1 MTHRPGDP
9 ALPVRTDISAGL
21 SAADLSGLHALFQA
35 AWPGGRFDR
44 HDFEHAMGGRH
55 WLIEVDGRIASHA
68 SVVPRTVWVGGRAF
82 RTGYVEAVAT
92 LPSLE
97 NRGLGSAVVRG
108 ASDHIRA
115 TYELG
120 ALSTGR
126 HAFYARLG
134 WQTWLGPTFV
144 RMPRDEDGDERSR
157 RVERT
162 PDDDGTVLVLATP
175 TSPPMELTGPLICDW
190 RDGDVW

>member
-1 MTHRPGDP
+1 MPRTGDL
-9 ALPVRTDISAGL
+9 ALPVRTVLTAGL
-21 SAADLSGLHALFQA
+21 TAIELSGLYELFQA
-35 AWPGGRFDR
+35 AWPDGNFDD
-44 HDFEHAMGGRH
+44 HDVEHAMGGRH
-55 WLIEVDGRIASHA
+55 WLIEVDGRITSHA

-92 LPSLE
+92 LPPFE

-108 ASDHIRA
+108 ASDHIRE

-126 HAFYARLG
+126 HAFYERLG
-134 WQTWLGPTFV
+134 WQTWLGPTCV

-162 PDDDGTVLVLATP
+162 PDDDGSVLVLTTP
-175 TSPPMELTGPLICDW
+175 GSPPLDLAGPLTCDW
-190 RDGDVW
+190 RAGDVW